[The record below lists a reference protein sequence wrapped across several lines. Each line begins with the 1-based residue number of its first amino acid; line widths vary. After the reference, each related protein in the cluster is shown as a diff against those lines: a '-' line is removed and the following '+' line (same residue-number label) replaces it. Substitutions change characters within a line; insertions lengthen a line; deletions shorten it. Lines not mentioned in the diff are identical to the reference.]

1 MMGCRFKKTKAK
13 LELPTDIDILLMVK
27 KGVRAGTCYSINRYA
42 TANTEYINGYDKYK
56 ESSYLKDWHVNN
68 LYGKSCQ

>member
-1 MMGCRFKKTKAK
+1 
-13 LELPTDIDILLMVK
+13 MVK